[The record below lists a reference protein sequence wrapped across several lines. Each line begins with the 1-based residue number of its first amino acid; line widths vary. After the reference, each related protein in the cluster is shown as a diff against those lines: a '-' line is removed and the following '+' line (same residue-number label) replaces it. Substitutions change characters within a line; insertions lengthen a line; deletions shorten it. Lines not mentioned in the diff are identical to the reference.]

1 MARVRGTKK
10 PGHETLREGCVPG
23 FWCMY
28 PDPGGMARFR
38 LCARFLAMWLV
49 LGEGPGSGHATGFQ
63 AMCLD
68 SGHWVLDS
76 LMAQGV
82 TGAADGLMSFAHL
95 ATKRLMWS
103 PVASVA
109 PRDLF
114 RLQTVPLP
122 SVNT

>member
-1 MARVRGTKK
+1 MARVRRTKK
-10 PGHETLREGCVPG
+10 PGHEILREGCVPG
-23 FWCMY
+23 FWYVC
-28 PDPGGMARFR
+28 PDLGGMTRFR
-38 LCARFLAMWLV
+38 LCARFLAMWPV
-49 LGEGPGSGHATGFQ
+49 LGGGTDSGHVTGFQ
-63 AMCLD
+63 AMCPD
-68 SGHWVLDS
+68 SGHRVLDS

-82 TGAADGLMSFAHL
+82 TGAADDLMSFAHL
-95 ATKRLMWS
+95 AAKRLMWS